1 MKKEENSKYI
11 LVNAIDRNFGQ
22 PLMFDTFEDAQKEM
36 KKLFCEYASWN
47 ENDTQKI
54 NENIEKFV
62 EEKNNEDSDYGTGFF
77 EDKAY
82 GYTENLE
89 SFDIQIFK
97 LNKI

>member
-11 LVNAIDRNFGQ
+11 LVSTVDRNFGQ

-36 KKLFCEYASWN
+36 KKLFCKYASWD
-47 ENDTQKI
+47 ENDVKKI
-54 NENIEKFV
+54 DENIEEFV
-62 EEKNNEDSDYGTGFF
+62 TEKNGENANYGIGFF
-77 EDKAY
+77 EDTAY

-97 LNKI
+97 IK